1 MRCYT
6 FGDTYFAEIDVVLP
20 PDMPL
25 CEAHDIGES
34 LQEKVESLNEVE
46 RAFVHLDYEC
56 THRPEHDTS
65 CQ

>member
-1 MRCYT
+1 M
-6 FGDTYFAEIDVVLP
+6 LP

-46 RAFVHLDYEC
+46 RAFVQLDYES
-56 THRPEHDTS
+56 THKPEHAAS